1 MFTTIYTSYSLLPN
15 PTANIT
21 VNKSR
26 VKNYGT
32 NVYLKDGAQFEI
44 ELFNPR
50 TNPILAKIQINGN
63 YISTAG
69 IILKPGQRV
78 FLERFIDVDK
88 KFKFETYEIDNS
100 PEAQAAA
107 SMNGLVQVEFYDEV
121 RLSSNID
128 YTYRPSV
135 TYLSSSS
142 GNTYSTLTNGSISNF
157 TLTGS
162 QNAFHSSGTINCSSA
177 FSGSTADSKSVETG
191 RVEKGEKSNQTI
203 ESAAGNFSSW
213 HFHTEVVKILPASQK
228 PVEASEIRNYCSDC
242 GTRIKKSSWKFCP
255 SCGANLKD

>member
-1 MFTTIYTSYSLLPN
+1 MFTTTHTSYSLLPN

-44 ELFNPR
+44 EIFNPR
-50 TNPILAKIQINGN
+50 TNPILAKIKINGN
-63 YISTAG
+63 YISSAG

-88 KFKFETYEIDNS
+88 KFKFETYEIEGS
-100 PEAQAAA
+100 SEAQAAA
-107 SMNGLVQVEFYDEV
+107 SLNGLVQVEFYDEV
-121 RLSSNID
+121 QISGNID
-128 YTYRPSV
+128 YTYRPTI
-135 TYLSSSS
+135 TYGSTLPS
-142 GNTYSTLTNGSISNF
+142 TFTTLTN
-157 TLTGS
+157 TG
-162 QNAFHSSGTINCSSA
+162 SGTISNMSLTSGLNAVYCSSVA
-177 FSGSTADSKSVETG
+177 SPVSGAVNEKSVETG
-191 RVEKGEKSNQTI
+191 RVEKGEKSNQKM
-203 ESAAGNFSSW
+203 ESSNGNFSTW
-213 HFHTEVVKILPASQK
+213 ACHTETIKILPASQK